1 MQRYACSCIFTM
13 HARDA
18 AKAQAMEN
26 TEIHSR
32 IKLRAAI
39 SGNQFGCPGIGG
51 PEDDWSI
58 PADKFDIKE
67 IIGHYLVPLRR
78 CYCGEHLV
86 PEWCCRQCE
95 LPVRPTACRCHRFPW
110 QIPPCTCKCHH
121 CNGRIDIAL
130 SPAPVKCV
138 RDSHLRTRICG
149 TFVDHSLA
157 DGDGFVMVEFGHTE
171 GSENYVRAGCPEL

>member
-1 MQRYACSCIFTM
+1 MQRYVYSCIFTM
-13 HARDA
+13 HVRDA

-26 TEIHSR
+26 TMIHR
-32 IKLRAAI
+32 HIKFRALI
-39 SGNQFGCPGIGG
+39 SGNQFGWPSISG
-51 PEDDWSI
+51 PENGWSI
-58 PADKFDIKE
+58 PADKFDIRE

-95 LPVRPTACRCHRFPW
+95 LPVRPTACRCHISPW
-110 QIPPCTCKCHH
+110 QSPPCTCKCLQ

-130 SPAPVKCV
+130 SAAPVKCV

-157 DGDGFVMVEFGHTE
+157 VGDGIVMVEFGNKE